1 MSEIVRGH
9 WVVDPKT
16 GELHQEEK
24 PPEAPATLIQA
35 LVAAQQES
43 VVKR

>member
-16 GELHQEEK
+16 GELSQVEK
-24 PPEAPATLIQA
+24 PPASADDLAVKCAE
-35 LVAAQQES
+35 VAIIP
-43 VVKR
+43 VVRR

>member
-16 GELHQEEK
+16 GKLQEAEK
-24 PPEAPATLIQA
+24 PITTDDLAVKREAAIIP
-35 LVAAQQES
+35 

>member
-16 GELHQEEK
+16 GELQEAEK
-24 PPEAPATLIQA
+24 P
-35 LVAAQQES
+35 VAAGDLA
-43 VVKR
+43 VKRAEAAIAPIVKR